1 MYHEDMKKGLWNKDF
16 TLITASSIL
25 SAIGGEAIMVPV
37 SLLVFDQTSSTFLS
51 AVILVLGM
59 LPDTFIS
66 IFSSPIIERSNK
78 RTVMAAMEALTA
90 VTYIAMAF
98 LARNGFSYSLYVV
111 FTLIIAT
118 LSVFYRLA
126 YEALFID
133 TVAPGLENKAYS
145 ISSLVYP
152 VVTVAITPISTIL
165 YTAVP
170 MSSIFMISSFLS
182 LMPSLMILFISA
194 TGSDE
199 EEKTRITV
207 KGYIKDLKDGLL
219 FFRQE
224 KGIRNIETYIAITS
238 GASGSIT
245 LLVQAFMQ
253 SNPALGAL
261 YFGLVKSLEMA
272 GRLAGGIFQY
282 VKKIPA
288 RWRFAVTVAVY
299 LVYDISDSILVFLP
313 ITVILLLRFISG
325 TLGQISATIRMT
337 ATMNYLPRKY
347 RVRTNAI
354 FSFLCSLSYIVF
366 QLLAGVLGEV
376 MEYGKATL
384 LIGSVSIASMLF
396 LIVAGKKHTKPVYCA
411 ERAERESA

>member
-1 MYHEDMKKGLWNKDF
+1 MYHKDMKKGLWNKDF
-16 TLITASSIL
+16 TLITTSSIL

-59 LPDTFIS
+59 LPDTLIS

-90 VTYIAMAF
+90 GTYIVMAY
-98 LARNGFSYSLYVV
+98 LTRSGFSYSLYVV
-111 FTLIIAT
+111 FTLVIAT

-170 MSSIFMISSFLS
+170 MSTIFIISSFLS

-199 EEKTRITV
+199 EEKTRITL
-207 KGYIKDLKDGLL
+207 KGYIDDLKDGLL

-253 SNPALGAL
+253 SNPALGVL

-288 RWRFAVTVAVY
+288 RWRFAITVAVY

-313 ITVILLLRFISG
+313 IAVILFLRFISG
-325 TLGQISATIRMT
+325 TLGQVSATIRMT

-384 LIGSVSIASMLF
+384 IIGSVSVTSMLF

-411 ERAERESA
+411 ERAESESA